1 MPLWLFLVSSFT
13 AALITGFATSS
24 YGRLLAQVIQAL
36 LSILSLAAI
45 VAAFSFYGWKIGLL
59 NFLVVFTAANLGA
72 SLFQYLVKKSRYI

>member
-24 YGRLLAQVIQAL
+24 DGGLLAQVIQVF

-45 VAAFSFYGWKIGLL
+45 AAGFFFYGWKIGLV
-59 NFLVVFTAANLGA
+59 NFVVVFAAANMGA
-72 SLFQYLVKKSRYI
+72 SLFQYLAKKSRYI